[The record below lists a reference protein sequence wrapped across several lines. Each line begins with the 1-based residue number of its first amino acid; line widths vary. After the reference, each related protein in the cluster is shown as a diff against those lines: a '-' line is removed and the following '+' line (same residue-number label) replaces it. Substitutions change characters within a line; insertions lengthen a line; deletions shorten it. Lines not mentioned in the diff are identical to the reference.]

1 MYMASLFNLP
11 SSRSSKL
18 KDKQL
23 LNKTTQVQTPKL
35 VIKGGGT
42 LATKIASIS
51 NLVETKLGKYK
62 DRYDVVRDEPEKL
75 HNYFTNCIENNIC
88 AIDTETTGLDPMQD
102 MIVGFSIYTPGQ
114 KAIYVPINHV
124 SYITSFKADNQISVE
139 NCKKEFQRLL
149 DNNTKII
156 MFNAPFD
163 IRVIW
168 NQIGVRLHCFFDC
181 YIAARMLNENEP
193 SNGLKPLHKKYVEK
207 DTEGTAWSFGKL
219 FDSMSFAYV
228 PIKDGYIYAARDAE
242 VTYELYD
249 FQQAF
254 LDPENEKCKLHDLVR
269 VSNVFYNIEMK
280 SMDAFIDMEQNGTAL
295 DFEYCDKL
303 SKKYHALLD
312 NAKEL
317 VNSIISQ
324 CKVDI
329 DNYRRTHYNSG
340 LEDPINVASNKQ
352 LAILLYDIFKLPSV
366 DDKKPRGVGAEILAQ
381 LDHPLCKAIVE
392 QRKLEKLIST
402 YIDKMPQIANPKDG
416 RVHCKFNQL
425 GADTGR
431 TSSND
436 PKLSANWGHKIR
448 LIQGRLVA

>member
-1 MYMASLFNLP
+1 MKILH
-11 SSRSSKL
+11 
-18 KDKQL
+18 
-23 LNKTTQVQTPKL
+23 
-35 VIKGGGT
+35 
-42 LATKIASIS
+42 LAT
-51 NLVETKLGKYK
+51 Y
-62 DRYDVVRDEPEKL
+62 
-75 HNYFTNCIENNIC
+75 
-88 AIDTETTGLDPMQD
+88 
-102 MIVGFSIYTPGQ
+102 
-114 KAIYVPINHV
+114 
-124 SYITSFKADNQISVE
+124 YI
-139 NCKKEFQRLL
+139 
-149 DNNTKII
+149 
-156 MFNAPFD
+156 
-163 IRVIW
+163 
-168 NQIGVRLHCFFDC
+168 G
-181 YIAARMLNENEP
+181 
-193 SNGLKPLHKKYVEK
+193 
-207 DTEGTAWSFGKL
+207 
-219 FDSMSFAYV
+219 
-228 PIKDGYIYAARDAE
+228 
-242 VTYELYD
+242 
-249 FQQAF
+249 
-254 LDPENEKCKLHDLVR
+254 
-269 VSNVFYNIEMK
+269 
-280 SMDAFIDMEQNGTAL
+280 
-295 DFEYCDKL
+295 
-303 SKKYHALLD
+303 SKVY
-312 NAKEL
+312 KEL